1 MFINLTEFLFILL
14 TPCSVLCLTIIF
26 LSCLGQFYAIGFE
39 GNVDPP
45 STDGEIQ
52 RVKVQ
57 HCYSTSRKLR
67 FFLMFLG
74 ATVNEENSVNEKKS
88 RYNLW

>member
-14 TPCSVLCLTIIF
+14 TPCSLLCLTLF
-26 LSCLGQFYAIGFE
+26 FEFVKLLYFPSCLGQFYAIGFE

-57 HCYSTSRKLR
+57 HCCSPRSVE
-67 FFLMFLG
+67 FFLKFLE
-74 ATVNEENSVNEKKS
+74 ATVMK
-88 RYNLW
+88 RIQ